1 MRPSPY
7 ATEKPTMLV
16 APGRAPVPKAVI
28 AAEVVEGTIVWID
41 RMSVRTER
49 SVGVWPR

>member
-1 MRPSPY
+1 MSPSPY

-41 RMSVRTER
+41 WMCARRAR
-49 SVGVWPR
+49 SVGV